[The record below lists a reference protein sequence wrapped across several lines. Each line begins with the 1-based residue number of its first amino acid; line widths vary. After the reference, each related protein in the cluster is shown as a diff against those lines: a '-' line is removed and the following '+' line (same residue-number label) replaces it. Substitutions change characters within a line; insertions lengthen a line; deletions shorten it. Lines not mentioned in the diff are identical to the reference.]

1 MMQAGLFD
9 WQTRF
14 EQLDNSGDP
23 LVKLNEIVNWEQF
36 GKTLETVRDKERKSN
51 AGRKPF
57 DVILMFKIMILDSLY
72 NLSDDQL
79 EFQIKD
85 RISFMRFL
93 GLSLDDTVPDAKT
106 IWLFRQQLTEAGL
119 IEKLFKQFDEFLRP
133 NGFSAK
139 KGQIVDASIVAVPKQ
154 RNTRDENKSIK
165 NGDVPED
172 WNDNQKRQKDTDAR
186 WMKKNGVNHF
196 GYKNHI
202 DIDVKHK
209 LIRSYEVTPASVH
222 DSNVFEELLDENN
235 SSKDVWA
242 DSAYGSAEKR
252 ETLKEDGYRSHI
264 QRKGCRYKKLTQ
276 PQIEANH
283 KPSKT
288 RSRVEHILGIQKMRA
303 GNLIRRTIGIARAK
317 AKIGL
322 RNLAYNRPILPAG
335 PALVASGAA
344 SRLQSQPVPPSSGTD
359 CCRIETNNRNFAIVN
374 SIFTQNNVNLK
385 FEPLKCDF

>member
-14 EQLDNSGDP
+14 EQLNKSGDP
-23 LVKLNEIVNWEQF
+23 LIKLKEIVNWEQF
-36 GKTLETVRDKERKSN
+36 RKTLQAVRDKERKSN

-57 DVILMFKIMILDSLY
+57 DVILMFKILILDSLY
-72 NLSDDQL
+72 NISDDQL

-93 GLSLDDTVPDAKT
+93 GLGLGDTVPDAKT
-106 IWLFRQQLTEAGL
+106 IWLFREQLTEAGF
-119 IEKLFKQFDEFLRP
+119 IEKLFKQSDGFLRK

-172 WNDNQKRQKDTDAR
+172 WSDNKKRQKDTDAR
-186 WMKKNGVNHF
+186 WMKKNAVNHF

-202 DIDVKHK
+202 DIHVKNK
-209 LIRSYEVTPASVH
+209 LIRSYDVTPASVH

-242 DSAYGSAEKR
+242 DSAYGSAEK
-252 ETLKEDGYRSHI
+252 
-264 QRKGCRYKKLTQ
+264 
-276 PQIEANH
+276 
-283 KPSKT
+283 
-288 RSRVEHILGIQKMRA
+288 
-303 GNLIRRTIGIARAK
+303 
-317 AKIGL
+317 
-322 RNLAYNRPILPAG
+322 
-335 PALVASGAA
+335 
-344 SRLQSQPVPPSSGTD
+344 
-359 CCRIETNNRNFAIVN
+359 
-374 SIFTQNNVNLK
+374 
-385 FEPLKCDF
+385 